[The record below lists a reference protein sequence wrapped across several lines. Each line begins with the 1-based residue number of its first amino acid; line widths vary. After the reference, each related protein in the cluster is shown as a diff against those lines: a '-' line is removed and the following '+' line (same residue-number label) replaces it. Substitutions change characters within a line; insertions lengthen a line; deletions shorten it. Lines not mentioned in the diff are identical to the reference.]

1 MTKITTVA
9 PLRSENSDL
18 LMKWK
23 IVGEAKLEHYTDD
36 KHSGTLRVPRT
47 RYQPLL
53 TIIMFAGGVGVL
65 GLSDSA

>member
-1 MTKITTVA
+1 
-9 PLRSENSDL
+9 
-18 LMKWK
+18 MKWK
-23 IVGEAKLEHYTDD
+23 IVGEAKLEHYTDA
-36 KHSGTLRVPRT
+36 KHYGTLHVPRT